1 MDGVKSR
8 IRSSID
14 LEKMGHQVGELM
26 IPWSDNTVPLG
37 HHPIPIIN
45 IKNGNGKKI
54 LIVGGNHGDEFEGP
68 SAIMRA
74 SQGISVSEVNGQ
86 ILLIPGLSFD
96 AITQSRRTNPLDN
109 KNMNRAFPG
118 NSNGSPTEMLAAYL
132 ENELMQNFDAIIDF
146 HSGGKASFF
155 MPCSLVY
162 KSQNNKLFQKNLAL
176 AKAFGISTIW
186 VLGENNDNRSL
197 NSAADRANIPMI
209 ATELGGGGGVDPEMT
224 NMAEIGIFNILSHLK
239 ICKGPNSEPASK
251 FEKIEIGDP
260 SASIHSPAFGVFDR
274 MVKAG
279 DIISKGQTA
288 GWFHYITEPERASV
302 KLKFEHSGI
311 ILAHSNRGMV
321 KKGEMLALVAN
332 KLAIGDY

>member
-1 MDGVKSR
+1 MDEVRSR

-14 LEKMGHQVGELM
+14 LEEMGHQVGELM

-37 HHPIPIIN
+37 YHPIPIIN
-45 IKNGNGKKI
+45 IKNGNGKHV

-68 SAIMRA
+68 AAIMRA
-74 SQGISVSEVNGQ
+74 SQRISVSKINGQ

-118 NSNGSPTEMLAAYL
+118 NPNGSPTDMLAAYL
-132 ENELMQNFDAIIDF
+132 ENELMQNFDAIIDL

-155 MPCSLVY
+155 MPCTLAY
-162 KSQNNKLFQKNLAL
+162 KSQNDRLFQKNLEL
-176 AKAFGISTIW
+176 AKVFGISTIW

-209 ATELGGGGGVDPEMT
+209 AAELGGGGGVDPKIT
-224 NMAEIGIFNILSHLK
+224 NMAEKGIFNILSHMK
-239 ICKGPNSEPASK
+239 IHKSPNVGTGSK
-251 FEKIEIGDP
+251 FEKIEISNP
-260 SASIHSPAFGVFDR
+260 KASIYSPAFGLFDR
-274 MVKAG
+274 IVKAG

-302 KLKFEHSGI
+302 ELKFEHSGI
-311 ILAHSNRGMV
+311 ILAHSNRGVV
-321 KKGEMLALVAN
+321 KKGELLALVAN
-332 KLAIGDY
+332 KLAIGA

>member
-1 MDGVKSR
+1 MGKVRSR

-14 LEKMGHQVGELM
+14 LEQMGHQVGELM
-26 IPWSDNTVPLG
+26 IPWSDNAVPLG
-37 HHPIPIIN
+37 YHPIPIIN
-45 IKNGNGKKI
+45 IKNGTGKKI

-68 SAIMRA
+68 SAIMRV
-74 SQGISVSEVNGQ
+74 SQRISVSGINGQ

-109 KNMNRAFPG
+109 KNMNRVFPG
-118 NSNGSPTEMLAAYL
+118 NPNGSPTEMLASYL
-132 ENELMQNFDAIIDF
+132 ENELMQNFDAIIDL

-155 MPCSLVY
+155 MPCSLAY
-162 KSQNNKLFQKNLAL
+162 KSQNGKLFQKNLEL

-186 VLGENNDNRSL
+186 LLGKNNDNRSL

-209 ATELGGGGGVDPEMT
+209 AAELGGGGGVDPDMT
-224 NMAEIGIFNILSHLK
+224 NMAEIGIFNILNHLK
-239 ICKGPNSEPASK
+239 IYKGSDTLAGSK
-251 FEKIEIGDP
+251 FEKIEISNP
-260 SASIHSPAFGVFDR
+260 NASIYSPAFGLFDR
-274 MVKAG
+274 IVKAG

-288 GWFHYITEPERASV
+288 GWFHYITEPERASI

-311 ILAHSNRGMV
+311 ILAHSNRGIV

-332 KLAIGDY
+332 KLCLGT